1 MALSV
6 EDDGRVRGAPLQ
18 KVAIVGCGLIGQAW
32 AVVFLRSG
40 FRVALFDADHAT
52 AERAW
57 SGVVDRLKE
66 LAAHGLLNRSRI
78 EEFAAN
84 LAVEGSLEAALED
97 AAYVQENGPEDLGIK
112 SALTAELDRHAS
124 PDVPIGSSTSGIP
137 ASQYSV
143 DVPGRHRCLVV
154 HPINPPHLVPA
165 VEIVPSPW
173 TSAEVTARVSDLMKA
188 THQTPIHLDKEID
201 GFVVNRLQGALLSE
215 AFRLLGQGVASAE
228 DIDKAVSDGLGLRWS
243 IIGPFETIH
252 LNAPGGVAQY
262 VQRYGPM
269 YRQMFQHDIPSEDW
283 SVALEDGLER
293 RLCAR
298 HPVSNLGQSQADR
311 DSALMAL
318 LAHRLAPR
326 NT

>member
-1 MALSV
+1 MASPA
-6 EDDGRVRGAPLQ
+6 EDHGRAARAPLQ

-40 FRVALFDADHAT
+40 FRVALFDADHA
-52 AERAW
+52 AAVHAW

-66 LAAHGLLNRSRI
+66 LATHGLLNRSRI
-78 EEFAAN
+78 EEIAAN
-84 LAVEGSLEAALED
+84 LEVEDGLEAALRD
-97 AAYVQENGPEDLGIK
+97 AAYVQENGPEDLEIK
-112 SALTAELDRHAS
+112 SALTAELDQLAS

-137 ASQYSV
+137 ASQYSA

-173 TSAEVTARVSDLMKA
+173 TSSDVTSRVSDLMNA
-188 THQTPIHLDKEID
+188 VHQTPIHLEKEID

-269 YRQMFQHDIPSEDW
+269 YRDMFQHDAPPEDW
-283 SVALEDGLER
+283 SAALKGGLER
-293 RLCAR
+293 GLSAR
-298 HPVSNLGQSQADR
+298 HPVSNLAQSQADR

-318 LAHRLAPR
+318 LAHRLTPGS
-326 NT
+326 T